1 MMSAPKD
8 PAAVLHVASPLPAP
22 PPLPRVVPD
31 LSVVVPTFN
40 ERANIRPLVAHLDAA
55 LDGIAWEVIFVDD
68 DSPDGTAAEVRA
80 VARKDPRVRLH
91 HRIGRRGLSGAC
103 IEGILSS
110 IAPLVAVM
118 DADLQH
124 DEALLP
130 RMVQAMA
137 EDPGLDLVIGSR
149 HVDGGAS
156 GAGFSR
162 LRKWGSDRAGAL
174 ARRALRITATDPM
187 SGFFMVRRGAF
198 NTVVLELQTQGFK
211 ILADMLSASGGR
223 WRVRELP
230 YTFRP
235 RVAGE
240 SKLDG
245 AVTLEFLGLLVAR
258 LTGGL
263 LPIRFILFLMVGLTG
278 VAVQLA
284 AVRLALALGGGFDMA
299 QALGVF
305 VAMTTN
311 FLLNNSLTWRDR
323 RLKGRAF
330 LRGLVSFYAVCGLGA
345 VANVGVADWVFARVP
360 NWVLASLAGA
370 GIGAL
375 WNFWASL
382 MVTWRAR

>member
-1 MMSAPKD
+1 M
-8 PAAVLHVASPLPAP
+8 L
-22 PPLPRVVPD
+22 PD
-31 LSVVVPTFN
+31 LTVVVPTFD
-40 ERANIRPLVAHLDAA
+40 ERANIRPLVQHLAAA
-55 LDGIAWEVIFVDD
+55 LDGVAWEVIFVDD
-68 DSPDGTAAEVRA
+68 DSPDGTADEVRA
-80 VARKDPRVRLH
+80 VAQDNPRVRLH

-103 IEGILSS
+103 IEGVLSS

-130 RMVQAMA
+130 RMLQAMTD
-137 EDPGLDLVIGSR
+137 DPGLDLVIGSR
-149 HVDGGAS
+149 HVNDGAVGNGLSAV
-156 GAGFSR
+156 
-162 LRKWGSDRAGAL
+162 RKWGSDGATAL
-174 ARRALRITATDPM
+174 AQRLLHIDVSDPM
-187 SGFFMVRRGAF
+187 SGFFMLRRSAF
-198 NTVVLELQTQGFK
+198 NTVVLDLQKQGFK

-223 WRVRELP
+223 WRVQELP

-235 RVAGE
+235 RVAGQ

-278 VAVQLA
+278 VVVQLG
-284 AVRLALALGGGFDMA
+284 AVRASLTMGGGFGVA
-299 QALGVF
+299 QAVGVF

-311 FLLNNSLTWRDR
+311 FLLNNTLTWRDR
-323 RLKGRAF
+323 RLKGRAL
-330 LRGLVSFYAVCGLGA
+330 LRGLLSFYAVCGLGA
-345 VANVGVADWVFARVP
+345 IANVGVADWVFRLVP